1 MTIAAAPFGER
12 PFGWLPA
19 LAPVVAP
26 MGVHEAVYRELVTAT
41 EAARAAWVGPPTP
54 LVVTYENRTLVD
66 LAAQV
71 DSYLCADVH
80 FLDGEQDSLGGSVVD
95 VIEYGQL
102 HLVAHTRR
110 DAGTLKGRQ
119 ILDHFRPFVELKSFT
134 VCRTMAAR
142 GHATYDRPGWH
153 CIPLVVPFRFHRLAT

>member
-1 MTIAAAPFGER
+1 
-12 PFGWLPA
+12 
-19 LAPVVAP
+19 
-26 MGVHEAVYRELVTAT
+26 MGVHEAVYKELVGAV
-41 EAARAAWVGPPTP
+41 EAAKAAWVGPPSP
-54 LVVTYENRTLVD
+54 LVVSYENRTLLD

-80 FLDGEQDSLGGSVVD
+80 FLDGSQDSLGGSVVD

-102 HLVAHTRR
+102 HLVAHTRKE
-110 DAGTLKGRQ
+110 AGTLKGRQ
-119 ILDHFRPFVELKSFT
+119 ILDHFGPFVELKSFT

-142 GHATYDRPGWH
+142 GHATYDTPGWH